1 MIKTSDA
8 MLKALRGSNPTYRGV
23 ILYQGRSVLDGKP
36 IVAIANRI
44 ETASGNV
51 KTGAMVQTFIIR
63 ADLSPLDA
71 IDSGADKSICG
82 ACIHRGDKAKGKP
95 RTCYVNVGR
104 SVESVFG
111 AFSRGRYARPGIDFD
126 PAILS
131 DLFAGSAFRMGTY
144 GDPAAVPFGVWES
157 ATAKVAALTGYTHQ
171 WKRKAFQAFKTLCMA
186 SADSE
191 RDHALAKAM
200 GWRTF
205 RVRPAGAPILPREVT
220 CPASKEAGAKTIC
233 ADCRACGGLS
243 SKAKADIVIMAH
255 GPTGGHFQ

>member
-1 MIKTSDA
+1 MIKTAND
-8 MLKALRGSNPTYRGV
+8 MLKALRGSDPTFRGV

-63 ADLSPLDA
+63 SDLSPLAA
-71 IDSGADKSICG
+71 IEHGADQSICG
-82 ACIHRGDKAKGKP
+82 TCIHRGDKASGKA

-104 SVESVFG
+104 SVEAVFG
-111 AFSRGRYARPGIDFD
+111 AFTRDRYARPGIDFD

-131 DLFAGSAFRMGTY
+131 DLFEGAAFRMGTY
-144 GDPAAVPFGVWES
+144 GDPAAVPFGVWEA

-171 WKRKAFQAFKTLCMA
+171 WKHPVFERFKGLCMA

-191 RDHALAKAM
+191 RDRDLAKAL

-205 RVRPAGAPILPREVT
+205 RVRAMGAPILDREVT
-220 CPASKEAGAKTIC
+220 CPASKEAGAKTMC

-243 SKAKADIVIMAH
+243 SKAKADIVIAAH
-255 GPTGGHFQ
+255 GPTGVHFQ

>member
-1 MIKTSDA
+1 MIKTA
-8 MLKALRGSNPTYRGV
+8 NEILKALRGSNPRFRGV
-23 ILYQGRSVLDGKP
+23 ILYQGRSILDGQP

-44 ETASGNV
+44 ETASNNA

-63 ADLSPLDA
+63 ADLSPLAA
-71 IDSGADKSICG
+71 IERGADKSVCG
-82 ACIHRGDKAKGKP
+82 ACIHRGNAKRK
-95 RTCYVNVGR
+95 RTCYVNIGR

-111 AFSRGRYARPGIDFD
+111 AFQRGRYARPGIDFD

-131 DLFAGSAFRMGTY
+131 DLFEGAAFRMGTY
-144 GDPAAVPFGVWES
+144 GDPAAVPFGVWEA
-157 ATAKVAALTGYTHQ
+157 ATQKVATLTGYTHQ
-171 WKRKAFQAFKTLCMA
+171 WNRKPFQAFKALCMA

-191 RDHALAKAM
+191 HDHAKAKAM

-220 CPASKEAGAKTIC
+220 CPASKEAGQKTVC
-233 ADCRACGGLS
+233 ADCKACGGLW

-255 GPTGGHFQ
+255 GPTARAFQ